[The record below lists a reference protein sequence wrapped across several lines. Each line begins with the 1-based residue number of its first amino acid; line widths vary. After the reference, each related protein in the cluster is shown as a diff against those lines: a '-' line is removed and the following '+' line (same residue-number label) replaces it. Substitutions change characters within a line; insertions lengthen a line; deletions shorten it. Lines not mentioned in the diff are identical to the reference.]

1 MKKLKVFL
9 IDLIFLKRFMKENI
23 NMKLVAEMTAKEK
36 EELVNIYPSNWSIED
51 IILDRYQNIEVRVI
65 DD

>member
-1 MKKLKVFL
+1 
-9 IDLIFLKRFMKENI
+9 
-23 NMKLVAEMTAKEK
+23 MKLVAEMTAKEK